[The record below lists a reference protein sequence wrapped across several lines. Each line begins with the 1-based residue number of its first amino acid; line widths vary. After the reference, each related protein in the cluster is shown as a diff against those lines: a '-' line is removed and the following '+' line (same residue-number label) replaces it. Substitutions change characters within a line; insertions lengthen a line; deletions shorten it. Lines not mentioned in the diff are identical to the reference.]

1 VPPRP
6 HSTSRERRLAEA
18 GVLLVMIAWA
28 ANFIVVKSATGQIP
42 PVTFSLL
49 RFAFAATTLLI
60 ALRWREGNLGLPR
73 RDIIPVLGL
82 GAIGFGL
89 YQILWT
95 VALRD
100 IPAGDSALLIAT
112 TPVITALLAVR
123 SGADTLTR
131 TKLLGSLTSFAGVAI
146 IVASGP
152 GFSLGSALV
161 GDVLTLAA
169 AGCWSVYTAF
179 GAPILRRHSPL
190 RTTAWAMVG
199 GALTLAIPGVAQGV
213 GVDWAAIRP
222 EAWAGLAFSATVA
235 AGVANV
241 LVFAAIRLLG
251 PTRITAY
258 QFLVPFIAV
267 LLGSAF
273 LAEAIRIEQIL
284 GGIVIVLGVAIT
296 RTDRITAFGGWLR
309 TREPG

>member
-6 HSTSRERRLAEA
+6 HSTPRERRLAEA
-18 GVLLVMIAWA
+18 GVLLVMVAWA
-28 ANFIVVKSATGQIP
+28 ANFIVVKAANEQIP
-42 PVTFSLL
+42 PVTFALL
-49 RFAFAATTLLI
+49 RFGIAATTLLV
-60 ALRWREGNLGLPR
+60 ALRWREGTLGLPR
-73 RDIIPVLGL
+73 RDILPVLGI
-82 GAIGFGL
+82 GALGFGI
-89 YQILWT
+89 YQILWAT
-95 VALRD
+95 ALQD

-131 TKLLGSLTSFAGVAI
+131 TKLLGSLTSFAGVAV

-152 GFSLGSALV
+152 GFSLGSAFV
-161 GDVLTLAA
+161 GDVLTLVAA
-169 AGCWSVYTAF
+169 ACWSIYTAY

-199 GALTLAIPGVAQGV
+199 GTLLLAIPGVAQGV
-213 GVDWAAIRP
+213 GVDWSSIQP
-222 EAWAGLAFSATVA
+222 DAWAGLAFA
-235 AGVANV
+235 ALIPAGIANV

-251 PTRITAY
+251 PTRISAY

-267 LLGSAF
+267 LLGATF
-273 LAEAIRIEQIL
+273 LAEPMRVEQIL
-284 GGIVIVLGVAIT
+284 GGIIIVLGVVIT

-309 TREPG
+309 GS